1 MAPKMGPKLVQK
13 LAIFGFIFGS
23 LVFEVLEL
31 FGCLLGAFMGLWSLS
46 WEAPG
51 PQKPRKTKGFLRFLQ
66 MQDFGSLRLLV
77 ALLGP
82 SSPLLGPIW
91 SQNGPQNGPKS
102 GPKSAQKLV
111 KKMDPKITP
120 KMTVLGPKI
129 APKSGSKRPTLL
141 DGSNLGHPSG
151 ARWPQD
157 GPKMAQDAQDAPK
170 MAPRWPKIAP
180 RWAKMP
186 QDAPKMAPRCPE
198 MAPRWPQDGPKCLSR
213 GSPGDLPS
221 F

>member
-1 MAPKMGPKLVQK
+1 LRF
-13 LAIFGFIFGS
+13 FGFIFGS

-51 PQKPRKTKGFLRFLQ
+51 PQKPEKTNGFLRFLQ
-66 MQDFGSLRLLV
+66 MQDFGSLKLLV

-102 GPKSAQKLV
+102 CPKNAQKFV
-111 KKMDPKITP
+111 QKNDPK
-120 KMTVLGPKI
+120 K
-129 APKSGSKRPTLL
+129 
-141 DGSNLGHPSG
+141 N
-151 ARWPQD
+151 
-157 GPKMAQDAQDAPK
+157 
-170 MAPRWPKIAP
+170 
-180 RWAKMP
+180 
-186 QDAPKMAPRCPE
+186 
-198 MAPRWPQDGPKCLSR
+198 PKCQ
-213 GSPGDLPS
+213 

>member
-1 MAPKMGPKLVQK
+1 MYRLFPPGDQLKSQNQQKLVQKRAPKKNHFWTNFGAHFGPKMAPKMGPKLIQK

-51 PQKPRKTKGFLRFLQ
+51 PQKPRKTNGFLRFLQ

-120 KMTVLGPKI
+120 KMPVLGPKM
-129 APKSGSKRPTLL
+129 APKWGRKFRGTLIQATSGTLL
-141 DGSNLGHPSG
+141 
-151 ARWPQD
+151 AQD
-157 GPKMAQDAQDAPK
+157 GPKMALRWLKMPK
-170 MAPRWPKIAP
+170 MR
-180 RWAKMP
+180 
-186 QDAPKMAPRCPE
+186 
-198 MAPRWPQDGPKCLSR
+198 PRWPQDGPR
-213 GSPGDLPS
+213 
-221 F
+221 